1 MLKELFLLVTLL
13 ALFADARPQPSTN
26 AVELRGKFD
35 IEDEEDGV
43 LFASE
48 DDTLDDM
55 IITYLAARSA
65 EDVKPQKVSITNVML
80 PNAP

>member
-26 AVELRGKFD
+26 AVDLIGEVD
-35 IEDEEDGV
+35 IEDLENGD

-48 DDTLDDM
+48 DDTLDEM
-55 IITYLAARSA
+55 MITYLGAKSA
-65 EDVKPQKVSITNVML
+65 EDVKPQVR
-80 PNAP
+80 